1 MSTPAP
7 PRLMTA
13 EEFARL
19 PDDPDGRQ
27 MELYDGEVIYMPP
40 PGMPHGRTAGRIVAK
55 LYPFIEEHQL
65 GEAGVESGF
74 ALREGPDRV
83 AAPDVWFAAAGL
95 LNDDD
100 GRTYPVASPTLAVEV
115 VSASTPD
122 RDSGSKALEYIA
134 AGSQRVW
141 LVRLRNRT
149 VTVYRPGGD
158 SHTYESDDTLTSEDA
173 GFEVAG
179 FELPVGQIFA

>member
-13 EEFARL
+13 EEFAQL

-27 MELYDGEVIYMPP
+27 MELYDGEVIYMSP
-40 PGMPHGRTAGRIVAK
+40 PGEDHGLAARAVFRALDRFT
-55 LYPFIEEHQL
+55 ESHEL
-65 GEAGVESGF
+65 GEAGFEMGFVIRES
-74 ALREGPDRV
+74 PDRV
-83 AAPDVWFAAAGL
+83 AAPDVWWRRAAG
-95 LNDDD
+95 
-100 GRTYPVASPTLAVEV
+100 RSATTYPHASPTLAVEV
-115 VSASTPD
+115 VSESTPD
-122 RDSGSKALEYIA
+122 RDSGAKALEYIA

-158 SHTYESDDTLTSEDA
+158 SHTYGPDDTLTSEDA

-179 FELPVGQIFA
+179 FELPVGTIFA

>member
-1 MSTPAP
+1 
-7 PRLMTA
+7 MTA

-40 PGMPHGRTAGRIVAK
+40 PGKPHGRSARAVFKA
-55 LYPFIEEHQL
+55 LDRFAESRAL
-65 GEAGVESGF
+65 GEAGFESGF
-74 ALREGPDRV
+74 VIRESPDRV
-83 AAPDVWFAAAGL
+83 AAPDVWFISNRDAQPDLGV
-95 LNDDD
+95 
-100 GRTYPVASPTLAVEV
+100 TYPTATPTLAVEV

-158 SHTYESDDTLTSEDA
+158 SHTYGPDDTLTSEDA